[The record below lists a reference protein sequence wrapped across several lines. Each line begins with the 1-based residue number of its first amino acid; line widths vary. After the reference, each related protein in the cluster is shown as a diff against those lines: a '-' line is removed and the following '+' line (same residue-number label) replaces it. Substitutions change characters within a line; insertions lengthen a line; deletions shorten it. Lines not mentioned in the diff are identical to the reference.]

1 VDTYGFPVD
10 VWEDAK
16 REAHQAMVT
25 AARQETTISYSDLVK
40 QIQAIQFEPHDFNLF
55 HLLGQ
60 ISTREVEEGR
70 GMLTAVVVT
79 QDDGLPGQGYFHLA
93 SHLGLDASDPDAFW
107 VSELRKVYSS
117 WRESKAR

>member
-1 VDTYGFPVD
+1 
-10 VWEDAK
+10 
-16 REAHQAMVT
+16 MVT

-93 SHLGLDASDPDAFW
+93 SQLGLDASNPDAFW